1 MLFSLQA
8 FASDAAIVMTENPS
22 RLYMVHLSSPA
33 PRLELLAVNTTG
45 SRPIWN
51 NITNEI
57 MWGEGSNIIKLS
69 IDGGDRKLT
78 SINGRFFLPS
88 RINPYIKYIILFM
101 GHRQTVQIQIRR
113 YGTWCLIRTL
123 IVCFTEFSIK
133 I

>member
-33 PRLELLAVNTTG
+33 PRVELLAVNTTG

-57 MWGEGSNIIKLS
+57 MWGEGSNIIKMS
-69 IDGGDRKLT
+69 IDGGGRKLT

-88 RINPYIKYIILFM
+88 RNNPYKHIILFM
-101 GHRQTVQIQIRR
+101 GHSQTVQTQIRR
-113 YGTWCLIRTL
+113 HQTPQTVASDQDLHCLLT
-123 IVCFTEFSIK
+123 
-133 I
+133 